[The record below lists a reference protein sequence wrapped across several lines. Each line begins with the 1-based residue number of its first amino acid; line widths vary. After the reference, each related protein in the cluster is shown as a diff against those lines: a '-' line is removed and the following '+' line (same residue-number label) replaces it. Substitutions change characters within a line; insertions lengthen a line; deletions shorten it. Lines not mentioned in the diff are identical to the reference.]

1 MYKPEANL
9 FNIRNNWEAR
19 EVFEEEALKKANKEF
34 GEFCLIRTGF
44 NSADELKESLRKEPE
59 QDLRMSILTLRDEA
73 VELFYDAMEPNL
85 SPEDSFGSLVDAH
98 VAGKYIQV
106 YGEVIAEIVF
116 ERSNDVQTQLVSTQK

>member
-1 MYKPEANL
+1 MYRPDSNL

-19 EVFEEEALKKANKEF
+19 EVFEEEALKEADDAFPKS
-34 GEFCLIRTGF
+34 CLLRTGF

-85 SPEDSFGSLVDAH
+85 TPEDSFGSLVDAH
-98 VAGKYIQV
+98 VVGKYIQV
-106 YGEVIAEIVF
+106 YGEVIEEIVF

>member
-1 MYKPEANL
+1 MYRPTKNL
-9 FNIRNNWEAR
+9 SQIQDDYLER

-34 GEFCLIRTGF
+34 GKLCWIRTGF

-85 SPEDSFGSLVDAH
+85 TPEDSFGLLVDAH
-98 VAGKYIQV
+98 VVGKHIQV
-106 YGEVIAEIVF
+106 CGEVIAEIVF
-116 ERSNDVQTQLVSTQK
+116 ERSNDVSTDNEP